1 MTEEE
6 DGEVEFDEEGLNQRV
21 DEVEDVYLKT
31 FHTFFEL
38 LRKEQDNVTVLMYR
52 LDFSQYYANK
62 ELQEQDQSN
71 LLFMNK

>member
-38 LRKEQDNVTVLMYR
+38 LRKEQDDVTVLMYR
-52 LDFSQYYANK
+52 LDFS
-62 ELQEQDQSN
+62 
-71 LLFMNK
+71 